1 MPTKHKL
8 SNKDLTTMTADCEVC
23 GEKVELEKKG
33 KGYRCKNMGR
43 ELRRQYKQR
52 NAESRGGKSEHSLHG
67 GSTCPLCG
75 PVIPVPWGKGFM
87 CPNRAKELGWKPA
100 DAIAPRCH
108 RCDTF
113 LISGTCPFCTPVRAP
128 LPDDMHLG
136 ELPLTGR
143 NESAVDGWKVIGPPL
158 PPDSPWAKYLL
169 DMEV

>member
-1 MPTKHKL
+1 
-8 SNKDLTTMTADCEVC
+8 
-23 GEKVELEKKG
+23 
-33 KGYRCKNMGR
+33 
-43 ELRRQYKQR
+43 
-52 NAESRGGKSEHSLHG
+52 
-67 GSTCPLCG
+67 
-75 PVIPVPWGKGFM
+75 M

-113 LISGTCPFCTPVRAP
+113 LIAGVCPFCTPVRA
-128 LPDDMHLG
+128 DIQDGMHVD

-143 NESAVDGWKVIGPPL
+143 NENAVDGWKVIGPPL